1 MKRAKE
7 PPIIP
12 TIDDGPA
19 RDRDPELERLA
30 RWMDTVFEV
39 PGLGVRFGLDSI
51 LGLIPGLGDTATSLI
66 SFYILTA
73 AVRRQVPK
81 ITVMRMALNV
91 GIDYVFGSV
100 PLLGDLFD
108 VWWKSNTRNL
118 ELIQKH
124 AVLSPLE
131 ARRASAGDWLFVA
144 GVILLLIF
152 ALVLSITAS
161 IYLLSWLV
169 QQLADVPLRDTFF
182 HDTYFEVS
190 RA

>member
-1 MKRAKE
+1 
-7 PPIIP
+7 
-12 TIDDGPA
+12 
-19 RDRDPELERLA
+19 
-30 RWMDTVFEV
+30 MDTVFEV

-51 LGLIPGLGDTATSLI
+51 LGLVPGLGDTATSLI

-91 GIDYVFGSV
+91 GIDYIFGSV
-100 PLLGDLFD
+100 PVLGDLFD

-124 AVLSPLE
+124 AVLSPTE
-131 ARRASAGDWLFVA
+131 ARRATAGDWLFVG
-144 GVILLLIF
+144 GVILFLIF

-161 IYLLSWLV
+161 IYLLSWLFEQMSDTRV
-169 QQLADVPLRDTFF
+169 RDTYL
-182 HDTYFEVS
+182 HDAYFEVS
-190 RA
+190 RG